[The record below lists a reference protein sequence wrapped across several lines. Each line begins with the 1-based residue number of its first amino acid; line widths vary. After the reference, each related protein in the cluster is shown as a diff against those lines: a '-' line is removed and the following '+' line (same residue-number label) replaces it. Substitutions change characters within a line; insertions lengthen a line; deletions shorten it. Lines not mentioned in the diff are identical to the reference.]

1 MSFFELDLQ
10 DGKKAEHEILLCVR
24 KTYPKAFA
32 IEGSFKAY
40 DLFVPEIAAG
50 IEVKVDSIAHKTGNV
65 FIEIS
70 LGGKP
75 SGLMVTLATYWAYVT
90 NDEVIW
96 LKPER
101 IKDCI
106 VQTNP
111 TMQTSVGGNG
121 FAQGDATVKEAYLL
135 KRNTIVQYAERVT
148 QRDALATCIL

>member
-10 DGKKAEHEILLCVR
+10 DGKQAEHAILMCVR

-32 IEGSFKAY
+32 IDGSFKAF

-50 IEVKVDSIAHKTGNV
+50 VEVKVDSMSHETGNV

-90 NDEVIW
+90 HDEVIW

-111 TMQTSVGGNG
+111 TLQTYVGGNG

-135 KRNTIVQYAERVT
+135 KRNTIVQYAERVSP
-148 QRDALATCIL
+148 RGASVACIL

>member
-10 DGKKAEHEILLCVR
+10 TGKEAEHAILACVQ

-32 IEGSFKAY
+32 IDGSFKAF

-50 IEVKVDSIAHKTGNV
+50 IEVKVDSMAHKTGNV

-96 LKPER
+96 FKPER
-101 IKDCI
+101 VKDCI

-111 TMQTSVGGNG
+111 TMQTYVGGNG
-121 FAQGDATVKEAYLL
+121 FAQGDTTVKEAYLL

-148 QRDALATCIL
+148 ALNTQVPCIL

>member
-10 DGKKAEHEILLCVR
+10 DGKKAEHAILLCVR

-32 IEGSFKAY
+32 IDGSFKAF

-50 IEVKVDSIAHKTGNV
+50 IEVKVDSMAHETGNV

-70 LGGKP
+70 LGEQP
-75 SGLMVTLATYWAYVT
+75 SGLMVTLATYWAYIT
-90 NDEVIW
+90 SDEVIW

-111 TMQTSVGGNG
+111 TLQTFVGGNG
-121 FAQGDATVKEAYLL
+121 FGQGDATVKEAYLI
-135 KRNTIVQYAERVT
+135 KRSTIVEYAEHVS
-148 QRDALATCIL
+148 QRDTPLACNL

>member
-1 MSFFELDLQ
+1 MSFFELDLK
-10 DGKKAEHEILLCVR
+10 DGKEAEHAILARIR

-50 IEVKVDSIAHKTGNV
+50 IEVKADTMSHETGNL

-90 NDEVIW
+90 HEEIIW

-111 TMQTSVGGNG
+111 TLQTYVGGNG
-121 FAQGDATVKEAYLL
+121 FAQGDTTVKEAYLL
-135 KRNTIVQYAERVT
+135 KRSTVVQYAERVT
-148 QRDALATCIL
+148 ARGTPVACIL